1 MHSKNDNIK
10 VMTYDN
16 QDEIFEKKIESLLS
30 WYQIS
35 LETQMRWS
43 DSIFDCVNL
52 LYYKFHKIN
61 FKRSGSYIDSLGWI
75 KKEKAKSNS
84 KNDDDR

>member
-1 MHSKNDNIK
+1 
-10 VMTYDN
+10 
-16 QDEIFEKKIESLLS
+16 
-30 WYQIS
+30 
-35 LETQMRWS
+35 MRRS
-43 DSIFDCVNL
+43 DFTFDCVNL

>member
-30 WYQIS
+30 
-35 LETQMRWS
+35 
-43 DSIFDCVNL
+43 
-52 LYYKFHKIN
+52 
-61 FKRSGSYIDSLGWI
+61 
-75 KKEKAKSNS
+75 
-84 KNDDDR
+84 